1 MLLYY
6 TWAWSFFDAWWRG
19 ERQQGKNIFNI
30 RENPDRTKDDI
41 FTHIKNEWESDAVNI
56 VKEGNFGTHSNRKR
70 AYTKM
75 RCSGILHDWADI
87 RGRWKSRKTAI
98 DRYQDTLLPYP
109 DAKAMAAALCDRGP
123 IKYVIRDGFAITDNW
138 LDEHVTCN
146 MQRIEPLICKSLYF
160 VIIFKLHL
168 TFQSYTKTDK
178 FVESWEK
185 VYYGPVSNPPWKI
198 EF

>member
-56 VKEGNFGTHSNRKR
+56 VKEGTFGTHSNRKQ

-75 RCSGILHDWADI
+75 CSSGISRDWADI
-87 RGRWKSRKTAI
+87 CGQWKSRKTAS
-98 DRYQDTLLPYP
+98 DRYQDTSLPYP
-109 DAKAMAAALCDRGP
+109 DAKAAADLYDGGP
-123 IKYVIRDGFAITDNW
+123 IKYIIRAGFAITDSW

-146 MQRIEPLICKSLYF
+146 MRKNRAL
-160 VIIFKLHL
+160 
-168 TFQSYTKTDK
+168 DM
-178 FVESWEK
+178 
-185 VYYGPVSNPPWKI
+185 
-198 EF
+198 